1 MTAFK
6 RPTTAVKRPMTAFRR
21 PMTAVER
28 PTTAVEC
35 PLNARLRASTGSFVP
50 QRVSVSCT
58 AIGFTCVASPFFF
71 TAAASAS
78 GVPVRTGKVP

>member
-1 MTAFK
+1 MTALSGSLPAF
-6 RPTTAVKRPMTAFRR
+6 REPVNAVTQPPTARSDPTTV
-21 PMTAVER
+21 VER
-28 PTTAVEC
+28 PLSAT
-35 PLNARLRASTGSFVP
+35 LRFGRLLVP